1 MNNDSISLSYDDIL
15 VLKMSLELFIS
26 DDIEGISKAKKKEN
40 NSIARSVIKKL
51 DKKTKNFNAEDIRV
65 ITAALTYYQIV
76 ATNIICSGCDNTD
89 LINQSEKYLSTSQ
102 DLLKFFEASLH
113 SAGLI

>member
-1 MNNDSISLSYDDIL
+1 MSNDSMSLSYDDIL
-15 VLKMSLELFIS
+15 VLNMALKLFIS
-26 DDIEGISKAKKKEN
+26 DDIDGISKAKKKEN

-51 DKKTKNFNAEDIRV
+51 DNKLNNFNAEDVRV

-76 ATNIICSGCDNTD
+76 ITDIICSDCDDTT
-89 LINQSEKYLSTSQ
+89 LINQSEKYLLTSQ
-102 DLLKFFEASLH
+102 DLLNLFEDSLR